1 MMMTMDGKIVR
12 KVWMKIATGETMT
25 MIGVVMTDI
34 GRMMTTIGAV
44 MMTGVVTTVRVATT
58 VRVVMMDGITAE
70 MMIGM
75 KMSST
80 VSMTNWKELPV
91 GTRIFPVKKNALN
104 VRLKTLI
111 V

>member
-1 MMMTMDGKIVR
+1 MIIRVMMDGRIVR
-12 KVWMKIATGETMT
+12 KVWMKIVTGETMT
-25 MIGVVMTDI
+25 TIGATMEII
-34 GRMMTTIGAV
+34 GETMTTIGAV
-44 MMTGVVTTVRVATT
+44 MMTGVATT